1 MDYRNGDKLD
11 GNTQSQAVQQCRSL
25 IASGEAAKNAAIYTA
40 KSIGVF
46 KRTLSAAAIE

>member
-1 MDYRNGDKLD
+1 MSIPDR
-11 GNTQSQAVQQCRSL
+11 
-25 IASGEAAKNAAIYTA
+25 IGEAAKNAAIDTA